1 MPWGDEPLR
10 STKAIDQLFR
20 EGEAYHG
27 RLIVL
32 IVRKVTEDPRRVLF
46 VTGRRVGN
54 AVVRNRARRL
64 LREAYR
70 RHAGRLSK
78 PRVHLA
84 WIARRACAET
94 GMWEV
99 WSEMADLL
107 RRARLTPLEAE
118 DGRSTTR

>member
-20 EGEAYHG
+20 EGEVYHG

-32 IVRKVTEDPRRVLF
+32 IVRPATEGPRRVLF
-46 VTGRRVGN
+46 VAGRRVGN
-54 AVVRNRARRL
+54 AVARNRARRL
-64 LREAYR
+64 LREAHR
-70 RHAGRLSK
+70 RQTGRLSQS
-78 PRVHLA
+78 RVHLA

-99 WSEMADLL
+99 WREMADLL
-107 RRARLTPLEAE
+107 RRARLMQPETE
-118 DGRSTTR
+118 DERGTTT

>member
-20 EGEAYHG
+20 EGEVYHG

-32 IVRKVTEDPRRVLF
+32 IVRQVTEDPRRVLF
-46 VTGRRVGN
+46 VTSRRVGN
-54 AVVRNRARRL
+54 AVGRNRARRL

-78 PRVHLA
+78 PHVHLA
-84 WIARRACAET
+84 WIARRACAGT

-107 RRARLTPLEAE
+107 RRARLMPLEAE
-118 DGRSTTR
+118 DERGTTT